1 MSEKIAIK
9 PELVIPELAAVDSQD
24 AIRQLGETLVSA
36 GYAKDSYV
44 DVVLE
49 REKNYPTALEVGE
62 INVAIPHCDAEN
74 ANEAAVC
81 VGILRKP
88 VDWRRMDDPD
98 ATTPVRLVFMLAL
111 NEAHSHLEMIQKIIG
126 VIQDQEF
133 AKKLAES
140 NAHEAYELLAPRF
153 AE

>member
-1 MSEKIAIK
+1 MA
-9 PELVIPELAAVDSQD
+9 
-24 AIRQLGETLVSA
+24 
-36 GYAKDSYV
+36 
-44 DVVLE
+44 E

-133 AKKLAES
+133 AKKLAEAMS
-140 NAHEAYELLAPRF
+140 MRLTSSSLLDSQSSQLA
-153 AE
+153 

>member
-1 MSEKIAIK
+1 MAGAKFNESLVLDFEN
-9 PELVIPELAAVDSQD
+9 PESTAQVEDVLA
-24 AIRQLGETLVSA
+24 RHLYKLGSVKE
-36 GYAKDSYV
+36 SYMGA
-44 DVVLE
+44 LAE

-140 NAHEAYELLAPRF
+140 NTHEAYELLAPRF

>member
-1 MSEKIAIK
+1 M
-9 PELVIPELAAVDSQD
+9 
-24 AIRQLGETLVSA
+24 
-36 GYAKDSYV
+36 
-44 DVVLE
+44 
-49 REKNYPTALEVGE
+49 
-62 INVAIPHCDAEN
+62 EN
-74 ANEAAVC
+74 
-81 VGILRKP
+81 
-88 VDWRRMDDPD
+88 MDDPD

>member
-1 MSEKIAIK
+1 MGA
-9 PELVIPELAAVDSQD
+9 LA
-24 AIRQLGETLVSA
+24 
-36 GYAKDSYV
+36 
-44 DVVLE
+44 E